1 MVTDQIGEGAVEVD
15 GSVDGGTKSVGGGG
29 GGGGEGGWP
38 YGNAA
43 TAATR
48 NITTP
53 NASLLT
59 MPTRRPLAAP
69 TPTRTECRQSLS
81 VNSITAAPM
90 NAPRHAPIT
99 CATTKMGMTER
110 KI

>member
-15 GSVDGGTKSVGGGG
+15 GNVDGGTEDGR

-43 TAATR
+43 PAATK
-48 NITTP
+48 NIATP
-53 NASLLT
+53 NASLIT
-59 MPTRRPLAAP
+59 MPSKRPLAAP
-69 TPTRTECRQSLS
+69 MPTRTECRQSLS

-99 CATTKMGMTER
+99 WAT
-110 KI
+110 